1 MKSAESAIR
10 ISGTLRRKVDESIEK
25 KIVSK
30 VLILLVIN
38 YCYYQIYYKTNTE
51 SGVKLYLDFI
61 KEYVIIWERHETDSV
76 KDTIKLIQ
84 EVVKSNYEKSKKHL
98 ISYKQFIDINN
109 MMCNVDY
116 SYQENY
122 IKTILF
128 KMVGRID
135 KGALSKNDLKM
146 YILENEKIEFI
157 LEEIGCKKIRY
168 ISNTKGDDYYKC
180 TNPDGNNPEAIRVYL
195 NEYLN
200 VTDYTRNL
208 GDVADIYTLVQ
219 YSKKYSFS
227 QTLVYLNQLLGLTKL
242 SETELRML
250 SIQTDNKK
258 TEIKKRSTNKK
269 GDEAARRTT
278 KISNSISKRQVFI

>member
-30 VLILLVIN
+30 VLILLLIN

-76 KDTIKLIQ
+76 KDNIKLIK

-135 KGALSKNDLKM
+135 KGAL
-146 YILENEKIEFI
+146 
-157 LEEIGCKKIRY
+157 
-168 ISNTKGDDYYKC
+168 
-180 TNPDGNNPEAIRVYL
+180 
-195 NEYLN
+195 
-200 VTDYTRNL
+200 
-208 GDVADIYTLVQ
+208 
-219 YSKKYSFS
+219 
-227 QTLVYLNQLLGLTKL
+227 
-242 SETELRML
+242 
-250 SIQTDNKK
+250 
-258 TEIKKRSTNKK
+258 
-269 GDEAARRTT
+269 
-278 KISNSISKRQVFI
+278 